1 MITHNMKYF
10 YCDSTT
16 SHMIEHMQDEHHIDK
31 NGSIAFKQPLLSFSS
46 AIKSSGSLIT
56 PLDPDKFRILLIKW
70 IICQHI
76 SFRQVES
83 KQFRNLITYCS
94 PVLESILPQSSDTI
108 RNWVLKEFHKYQK
121 NLTDSFSSFT
131 GPVYISFDLWTSSN
145 SLSLIGV
152 VAHWIDN
159 FHIIRTC
166 LLGLQQIKGQHSGE
180 NLAEVISQIFNSFQI
195 NKNLAFFI
203 LDNASV
209 NDTCMVK
216 LSEEFSFS

>member
-1 MITHNMKYF
+1 
-10 YCDSTT
+10 
-16 SHMIEHMQDEHHIDK
+16 MIEHMQDEHHIDK

-131 GPVYISFDLWTSSN
+131 RLVYISF
-145 SLSLIGV
+145 
-152 VAHWIDN
+152 
-159 FHIIRTC
+159 
-166 LLGLQQIKGQHSGE
+166 
-180 NLAEVISQIFNSFQI
+180 NL
-195 NKNLAFFI
+195 
-203 LDNASV
+203 
-209 NDTCMVK
+209 
-216 LSEEFSFS
+216 